1 MRSVHGIL
9 KGETLERRVQGGSA
23 SLPSPQKGN
32 QMLKKLQKL
41 FAPRDLTVGNT
52 VSGIVMFAI
61 PLLIGNLAQQLYNTV
76 DAIVVGRYVGDAA
89 LGAVGLTMPIVNLI
103 LVLFM
108 GISTGA
114 TIVVSQYFGAKDRK
128 ELSKAVGT
136 TIMLT
141 VISGIIMAIIG
152 ALLSR
157 PLLVLLDTPEEMLDM
172 AAEYLIIVM
181 IGLVGSGLYNIL
193 SGVMRGMGDSV
204 SPLLYLLVACGLNV
218 VLDILFVAGFGMTT
232 DGVAWATIIAQ
243 AISAFLCVRRLY
255 RMKDVIDLD
264 RSTLRVSKHIMHRV
278 VRLGVPSG
286 MTQMIFSLSSILV
299 QSLTNSLGGAIV
311 TANTMVMRIDGFAMM
326 PNFTFGIAATTF
338 AGQNIGA
345 RKLDRVFKGAKET
358 LMIGVGTSVVM
369 VAGILLLGKN
379 LLYIFTQT
387 PEVIALGESM
397 LRTLAVGYIAFAA
410 SQVLQGIMRG
420 AGETVIPMWISII
433 CTVIIRMPLAYI
445 WAYLS
450 KSPAYPNGDPM
461 CLYGSLLISWLFGC
475 GMSVYFYFRGKWRR
489 RLLVD
494 LTPETTE
501 GSK

>member
-1 MRSVHGIL
+1 MF
-9 KGETLERRVQGGSA
+9 
-23 SLPSPQKGN
+23 
-32 QMLKKLQKL
+32 KKLQAL

-52 VSGIVMFAI
+52 MSGIVMFAI

-76 DAIVVGRYVGDAA
+76 DAIVVGQYVGDAA
-89 LGAVGLTMPIVNLI
+89 LGAVGLAGPVINLI

-108 GISTGA
+108 GISSGA
-114 TIVVSQYFGAKDRK
+114 TIVVSQYFGAKDRA

-141 VISGIIMAIIG
+141 VISGAVMSIVG
-152 ALLSR
+152 ALLAR
-157 PLLVLLDTPEEMLDM
+157 PLLVLLDTPADMLDM
-172 AAEYLIIVM
+172 ACNYLVIIM
-181 IGLVGSGLYNIL
+181 IGLVGSGLYNIM

-204 SPLLYLLVACGLNV
+204 SPLIFLLVACGLNN
-218 VLDILFVAGFGMTT
+218 VLDLLFVVGFGMTT

-255 RMKDVIDLD
+255 RMKNVIDLN
-264 RSTLRVSKHIMHRV
+264 RSTLRVSKHIMKRV
-278 VRLGVPSG
+278 VRLGIPSG
-286 MTQMIFSLSSILV
+286 LTQMIFSLSSILV
-299 QSLTNSLGGAIV
+299 QSLTNSLGGSIV

-345 RKLDRVFKGAKET
+345 RQLDRMFKGAKET
-358 LMIGVGTSVVM
+358 LLMAVGTAIVM
-369 VAGILLLGKN
+369 VSGILLLGKN

-387 PEVIALGESM
+387 PEVIALGEMM

-410 SQVLQGIMRG
+410 SQVLQGVMRG

-433 CTVIIRMPLAYI
+433 VTVVIRMPIAYV
-445 WAYLS
+445 WAFVS
-450 KSPAYPNGDPM
+450 KSAEFPNGNPM
-461 CLYGSLLISWLFGC
+461 CLYGSLLIAWLCGC
-475 GMSVYFYFRGKWRR
+475 AISVFFYFRGKWRS
-489 RLLVD
+489 RLLWD
-494 LTPETTE
+494 LNPEKTE

>member
-1 MRSVHGIL
+1 
-9 KGETLERRVQGGSA
+9 
-23 SLPSPQKGN
+23 
-32 QMLKKLQKL
+32 MLKKLQKL

-52 VSGIVMFAI
+52 LSGIVMFAI

-76 DAIVVGRYVGDAA
+76 DAIVVGQYVGDAA
-89 LGAVGLTMPIVNLI
+89 LGAVGLAGPVINLL

-108 GISTGA
+108 GISSGA

-128 ELSKAVGT
+128 NLSKAVGT

-141 VISGIIMAIIG
+141 VISGIAMSIVG
-152 ALLSR
+152 ALFAR
-157 PLLVLLDTPEEMLDM
+157 PLLVLLDTPEAMLDM
-172 AAEYLIIVM
+172 ATDYLVIIM
-181 IGLVGSGLYNIL
+181 IGLVGSGLYNIM

-204 SPLLYLLVACGLNV
+204 SPLLYLLIACGLNI
-218 VLDILFVAGFGMTT
+218 VLDLIFVVWFGMTT

-243 AISAFLCVRRLY
+243 GISAFLCVQKLY
-255 RMKDVIDLD
+255 RLKEHIDLN
-264 RSTLRVSKHIMHRV
+264 RSTLRISKSITARV
-278 VRLGVPSG
+278 VKLGVPSG
-286 MTQMIFSLSSILV
+286 LTQMIFSLSSILV
-299 QSLTNSLGGAIV
+299 QSLTNSLGGSIV

-345 RKLDRVFKGAKET
+345 RRLDRVFKGAKE
-358 LMIGVGTSVVM
+358 LVLVALGTSVVM

-387 PEVIALGESM
+387 PEIIALGQSM

-433 CTVIIRMPLAYI
+433 TTVVIRMPLAYI
-445 WAYLS
+445 WAFLS
-450 KSPAYPNGDPM
+450 RSELHPNGDPL
-461 CLYGSLLISWLFGC
+461 CLYGSLLICWLCGC
-475 GMSVYFYFRGKWRR
+475 GISLFFYFRGKWRK
-489 RLLVD
+489 RLA
-494 LTPETTE
+494 ETI
-501 GSK
+501 KA